1 MNDKELLH
9 YGVPGMQWGKHL
21 FGKARETVGRVG
33 SAARHVST
41 YKQREAS
48 AKRDLLKQI
57 AKGQIDHDRAYGYN
71 IRNQNDSTQKWK
83 NDVIRRIDRASGVTG
98 INGQIRQADQV
109 FGKGTNW
116 GSSNYM
122 QPKSYKV
129 DAVKRYVNEFIKSVS
144 NKSIFT
150 EDYRYNADYGSD
162 FIKSMN
168 VTTGIL
174 NNPYLDYKDWLN

>member
-41 YKQREAS
+41 YKQREAA
-48 AKRDLLKQI
+48 AKRDMLK
-57 AKGQIDHDRAYGYN
+57 KMTKDYIDHDRAYGSN
-71 IRNQNDSTQKWK
+71 TRNQNDYMQQWK
-83 NDVIRRIDRASGVTG
+83 NNLIRKMDKAYGVSSEA
-98 INGQIRQADQV
+98 NRIRQADQV

-116 GSSNYM
+116 GSLNYT

-129 DAVKRYVNEFIKSVS
+129 DAAKRYVNEFIKSVS

-150 EDYRYNADYGSD
+150 EEYKYNADYGND

>member
-1 MNDKELLH
+1 MNNEELLH

-41 YKQREAS
+41 YKQREAA
-48 AKRDLLKQI
+48 AKRDMLKQMT
-57 AKGQIDHDRAYGYN
+57 KGYIDHDRAYGYN

-83 NDVIRRIDRASGVTG
+83 NDTIRRMDRTFGVSGMGGRID
-98 INGQIRQADQV
+98 QADQV

-116 GSSNYM
+116 GSLNYT

-129 DAVKRYVNEFIKSVS
+129 DAAKRYVNEFIKSVS

-150 EDYRYNADYGSD
+150 EEYKYNADYGRD

-174 NNPYLDYKDWLN
+174 NNPYLEYRDWK